1 MVPQASDAVHSAA
14 EQTRATFQKLLHSK
28 ESAALPTLEPE
39 KATGKAG
46 SLKPKIQAVTTPPP
60 SPVAETVANAKS
72 QVCLALHQAGQF
84 DRDPR
89 QLYAFLHLC
98 W

>member
-14 EQTRATFQKLLHSK
+14 EQTRATFQKLLHSG

-46 SLKPKIQAVTTPPP
+46 SLKPKIQAATPPPP

-72 QVCLALHQAGQF
+72 QVCLDLHQAVRS

-89 QLYAFLHLC
+89 QLNAFPRLC